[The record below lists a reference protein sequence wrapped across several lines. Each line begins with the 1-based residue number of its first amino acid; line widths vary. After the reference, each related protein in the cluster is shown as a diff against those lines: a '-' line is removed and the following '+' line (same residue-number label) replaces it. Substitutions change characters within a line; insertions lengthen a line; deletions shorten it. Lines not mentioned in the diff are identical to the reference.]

1 MKNCWKILE
10 IEETTDVD
18 IIRRAYLALLPSF
31 HPETDPQGFKQL
43 RQAYEEALRIAQ
55 SPAKS
60 VWQPEEYEVAEHEIL
75 LAFRAL
81 LASDS
86 ERFLPSAWQRFI
98 QQLNYCSME
107 EIDELR
113 WSLCT
118 IAMNT
123 AHLSFEC
130 VVLLAERLRWLQEE
144 NVGEIDE
151 EELESFLYA
160 IAKGNV
166 FNFQTILHLPVAVQ
180 NDTIDFYQMF
190 ARIWSSHPEW
200 LTLYLAQHRAVIIPD
215 DAKLHRNLLRWYSA
229 GRLGIPELLD
239 YARSWREAESD
250 NEDARYYEY
259 AQRVYCGEGESLLAE
274 LCDYWREYLSTQADA
289 LILQWCRQHRVD
301 YYPLVVMMIEARELV
316 NDQGK
321 PLLYI
326 PGDSA
331 RTRFHLYEILSDEKL
346 SALGRSLVEMV
357 LHKGRKPRISLTRD
371 TEHPLWPLYLVAK
384 QLVQANQPTEES
396 LMPIVSRLDAEDRCP
411 LEALIIRRLLIQAAN
426 FTEKQTV
433 EPEPQ
438 PQPMPV
444 DDGGPGCLGI
454 IKIIFYIFIFAGLIG
469 KILHLFG

>member
-1 MKNCWKILE
+1 MKNCWKILD

-43 RQAYEEALRIAQ
+43 RQAYEEALRIVQ

-144 NVGEIDE
+144 NTGEIDE

-190 ARIWSSHPEW
+190 ARIWSSHPQW
-200 LTLYLAQHRAVIIPD
+200 LTLYLAQHRAVIIPMMQ
-215 DAKLHRNLLRWYSA
+215 NCTEIYSA
-229 GRLGIPELLD
+229 GIAQVAWISPNFWITPSHGGKLNLIMKMRLIMNTRNASIVEKAKACWQNFVTTGASIP
-239 YARSWREAESD
+239 
-250 NEDARYYEY
+250 
-259 AQRVYCGEGESLLAE
+259 
-274 LCDYWREYLSTQADA
+274 
-289 LILQWCRQHRVD
+289 
-301 YYPLVVMMIEARELV
+301 P
-316 NDQGK
+316 
-321 PLLYI
+321 
-326 PGDSA
+326 
-331 RTRFHLYEILSDEKL
+331 
-346 SALGRSLVEMV
+346 
-357 LHKGRKPRISLTRD
+357 PRRML
-371 TEHPLWPLYLVAK
+371 
-384 QLVQANQPTEES
+384 
-396 LMPIVSRLDAEDRCP
+396 
-411 LEALIIRRLLIQAAN
+411 
-426 FTEKQTV
+426 
-433 EPEPQ
+433 
-438 PQPMPV
+438 
-444 DDGGPGCLGI
+444 
-454 IKIIFYIFIFAGLIG
+454 
-469 KILHLFG
+469 

>member
-144 NVGEIDE
+144 NTGEIDE

-190 ARIWSSHPEW
+190 ARIWSSHPQW

-229 GRLGIPELLD
+229 GRLDIP
-239 YARSWREAESD
+239 
-250 NEDARYYEY
+250 
-259 AQRVYCGEGESLLAE
+259 
-274 LCDYWREYLSTQADA
+274 DYWREYPSTQADA
-289 LILQWCRQHRVD
+289 LMLQWCRQHRVD
-301 YYPLVVMMIEARELV
+301 YYPLLVMMIEARDLV

-321 PLLYI
+321 PLLYV

-384 QLVQANQPTEES
+384 QLVQACQPTEES

>member
-1 MKNCWKILE
+1 MKNCWKILD

-144 NVGEIDE
+144 NTGEIDE

-190 ARIWSSHPEW
+190 ARIWSSHPQW

-229 GRLGIPELLD
+229 GRLDIVLSLARQITMGNTMQANRIQDEPPLDVSKPETQKTK
-239 YARSWREAESD
+239 ESIAKHITGSPHFYGT
-250 NEDARYYEY
+250 N
-259 AQRVYCGEGESLLAE
+259 
-274 LCDYWREYLSTQADA
+274 T
-289 LILQWCRQHRVD
+289 
-301 YYPLVVMMIEARELV
+301 
-316 NDQGK
+316 
-321 PLLYI
+321 
-326 PGDSA
+326 
-331 RTRFHLYEILSDEKL
+331 LYEHMIYPSN
-346 SALGRSLVEMV
+346 
-357 LHKGRKPRISLTRD
+357 T
-371 TEHPLWPLYLVAK
+371 
-384 QLVQANQPTEES
+384 
-396 LMPIVSRLDAEDRCP
+396 PIRL
-411 LEALIIRRLLIQAAN
+411 
-426 FTEKQTV
+426 
-433 EPEPQ
+433 
-438 PQPMPV
+438 
-444 DDGGPGCLGI
+444 
-454 IKIIFYIFIFAGLIG
+454 
-469 KILHLFG
+469 

>member
-1 MKNCWKILE
+1 MKNCWKILD

-144 NVGEIDE
+144 NTGEIDE

-229 GRLGIPELLD
+229 GHWISPNFWITPSHGGKLNLIMKMRLIMNTRNASIVEKAKACWQNFVTTGASIP
-239 YARSWREAESD
+239 
-250 NEDARYYEY
+250 
-259 AQRVYCGEGESLLAE
+259 
-274 LCDYWREYLSTQADA
+274 
-289 LILQWCRQHRVD
+289 
-301 YYPLVVMMIEARELV
+301 P
-316 NDQGK
+316 
-321 PLLYI
+321 
-326 PGDSA
+326 
-331 RTRFHLYEILSDEKL
+331 
-346 SALGRSLVEMV
+346 
-357 LHKGRKPRISLTRD
+357 
-371 TEHPLWPLYLVAK
+371 
-384 QLVQANQPTEES
+384 
-396 LMPIVSRLDAEDRCP
+396 
-411 LEALIIRRLLIQAAN
+411 
-426 FTEKQTV
+426 
-433 EPEPQ
+433 
-438 PQPMPV
+438 PV
-444 DDGGPGCLGI
+444 RML
-454 IKIIFYIFIFAGLIG
+454 
-469 KILHLFG
+469 

>member
-1 MKNCWKILE
+1 MQNCTE
-10 IEETTDVD
+10 I
-18 IIRRAYLALLPSF
+18 
-31 HPETDPQGFKQL
+31 
-43 RQAYEEALRIAQ
+43 
-55 SPAKS
+55 
-60 VWQPEEYEVAEHEIL
+60 
-75 LAFRAL
+75 
-81 LASDS
+81 
-86 ERFLPSAWQRFI
+86 
-98 QQLNYCSME
+98 
-107 EIDELR
+107 
-113 WSLCT
+113 
-118 IAMNT
+118 
-123 AHLSFEC
+123 
-130 VVLLAERLRWLQEE
+130 
-144 NVGEIDE
+144 
-151 EELESFLYA
+151 
-160 IAKGNV
+160 
-166 FNFQTILHLPVAVQ
+166 
-180 NDTIDFYQMF
+180 
-190 ARIWSSHPEW
+190 
-200 LTLYLAQHRAVIIPD
+200 
-215 DAKLHRNLLRWYSA
+215 YSA
-229 GRLGIPELLD
+229 GIAQVAREFPNSSD

-274 LCDYWREYLSTQADA
+274 LCDYWREYPSTRADA

-444 DDGGPGCLGI
+444 DDGGRAVWASL
-454 IKIIFYIFIFAGLIG
+454 KLFSIFLS
-469 KILHLFG
+469 LLV

>member
-1 MKNCWKILE
+1 MKNCWKILD

-123 AHLSFEC
+123 AHLSFEY

-144 NVGEIDE
+144 NTGEIDE

-229 GRLGIPELLD
+229 GRLDIPELLD
-239 YARSWREAESD
+239 YAQSWRETEPD
-250 NEDARYYEY
+250 NEDAPYYEY

-274 LCDYWREYLSTQADA
+274 LCDYWREYPSTQADA
-289 LILQWCRQHRVD
+289 LMLQWCRQHRVD
-301 YYPLVVMMIEARELV
+301 YYPLLVMMIEARDLV

-321 PLLYI
+321 PLLYV

-371 TEHPLWPLYLVAK
+371 TEHTLWPLYLVAK
-384 QLVQANQPTEES
+384 QLVQACQPTEES
-396 LMPIVSRLDAEDRCP
+396 LMPIVSRLDAENRCP

-454 IKIIFYIFIFAGLIG
+454 IK
-469 KILHLFG
+469 

>member
-10 IEETTDVD
+10 REETTDVD

-107 EIDELR
+107 DIDELR

-130 VVLLAERLRWLQEE
+130 VVISRKIAVVAGGKRRGNRRRRTGILFICHCE
-144 NVGEIDE
+144 GEC
-151 EELESFLYA
+151 FY
-160 IAKGNV
+160 
-166 FNFQTILHLPVAVQ
+166 FQTILHLPVAVQ

-215 DAKLHRNLLRWYSA
+215 LCKT
-229 GRLGIPELLD
+229 
-239 YARSWREAESD
+239 
-250 NEDARYYEY
+250 
-259 AQRVYCGEGESLLAE
+259 AQKF
-274 LCDYWREYLSTQADA
+274 T
-289 LILQWCRQHRVD
+289 
-301 YYPLVVMMIEARELV
+301 PLV
-316 NDQGK
+316 
-321 PLLYI
+321 
-326 PGDSA
+326 
-331 RTRFHLYEILSDEKL
+331 
-346 SALGRSLVEMV
+346 
-357 LHKGRKPRISLTRD
+357 
-371 TEHPLWPLYLVAK
+371 
-384 QLVQANQPTEES
+384 
-396 LMPIVSRLDAEDRCP
+396 
-411 LEALIIRRLLIQAAN
+411 
-426 FTEKQTV
+426 
-433 EPEPQ
+433 
-438 PQPMPV
+438 
-444 DDGGPGCLGI
+444 
-454 IKIIFYIFIFAGLIG
+454 
-469 KILHLFG
+469 

>member
-1 MKNCWKILE
+1 MKNCWKILD

-144 NVGEIDE
+144 NTGEIDE

-160 IAKGNV
+160 IAKG
-166 FNFQTILHLPVAVQ
+166 
-180 NDTIDFYQMF
+180 MF
-190 ARIWSSHPEW
+190 
-200 LTLYLAQHRAVIIPD
+200 LT
-215 DAKLHRNLLRWYSA
+215 
-229 GRLGIPELLD
+229 
-239 YARSWREAESD
+239 
-250 NEDARYYEY
+250 
-259 AQRVYCGEGESLLAE
+259 
-274 LCDYWREYLSTQADA
+274 
-289 LILQWCRQHRVD
+289 
-301 YYPLVVMMIEARELV
+301 
-316 NDQGK
+316 
-321 PLLYI
+321 
-326 PGDSA
+326 
-331 RTRFHLYEILSDEKL
+331 
-346 SALGRSLVEMV
+346 
-357 LHKGRKPRISLTRD
+357 
-371 TEHPLWPLYLVAK
+371 
-384 QLVQANQPTEES
+384 
-396 LMPIVSRLDAEDRCP
+396 SRPFCICP
-411 LEALIIRRLLIQAAN
+411 LPCKM
-426 FTEKQTV
+426 T
-433 EPEPQ
+433 PS
-438 PQPMPV
+438 
-444 DDGGPGCLGI
+444 
-454 IKIIFYIFIFAGLIG
+454 
-469 KILHLFG
+469 ILPNVRSDLVIASTMADIVFSATSRSDYPR